1 MLHYRCHKATCA
13 IVSLCQTILSGVSVA
28 PCSFS
33 EEIPNEENEINN
45 DSLSKSSAEAKPEGS
60 PTLPHK
66 KAVPNSGL
74 PATANHDSAIAVSP
88 ALAVPTGNKERLR
101 TPELN
106 LLPSPAV

>member
-1 MLHYRCHKATCA
+1 MLNDAERRPCR
-13 IVSLCQTILSGVSVA
+13 

-66 KAVPNSGL
+66 KAVPNSSL
-74 PATANHDSAIAVSP
+74 TATANHDSAIAVSD
-88 ALAVPTGNKERLR
+88 ALSTSIK
-101 TPELN
+101 
-106 LLPSPAV
+106 

>member
-1 MLHYRCHKATCA
+1 MK
-13 IVSLCQTILSGVSVA
+13 SLAVLNDSD
-28 PCSFS
+28 SFS

-66 KAVPNSGL
+66 KAVPNSSI
-74 PATANHDSAIAVSP
+74 PATANHDGAIAVSP
-88 ALAVPTGNKERLR
+88 ALALPNEKKIQKCLR
-101 TPELN
+101 TSELS

>member
-1 MLHYRCHKATCA
+1 MLNDSERRPC
-13 IVSLCQTILSGVSVA
+13 A

-66 KAVPNSGL
+66 KAVPNSSL

-88 ALAVPTGNKERLR
+88 ALSPSTFR
-101 TPELN
+101 TK
-106 LLPSPAV
+106 